1 MEILRI
7 KDALYVVDEG
17 VPIARVERLW
27 TIDYGDFIVAVAEG
41 DDMMCYFGI
50 SRGGNRDFFEVY
62 ATIEKRLAYI
72 AA

>member
-1 MEILRI
+1 MEILRVE
-7 KDALYVVDEG
+7 DTLYVVDEG
-17 VPIARVERLW
+17 VPIARVEKLW

-62 ATIEKRLAYI
+62 TVVEKRLAYI